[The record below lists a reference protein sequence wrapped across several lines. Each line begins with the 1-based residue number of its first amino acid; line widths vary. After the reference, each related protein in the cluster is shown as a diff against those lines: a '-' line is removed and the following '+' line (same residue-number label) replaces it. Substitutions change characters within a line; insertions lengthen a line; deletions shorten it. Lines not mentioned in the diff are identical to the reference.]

1 MQFSAALTLI
11 AAAFVYAL
19 LFLVATKLLNSTINL
34 QGLFADKLG
43 SSRVR
48 PERVQLLIT
57 TIAMSVQYLHGSLVS
72 PDGATPKI
80 EPGWFY
86 LLGGSNTVYLIRKAV
101 EGYNSKRL
109 RG

>member
-1 MQFSAALTLI
+1 MRFSAVLTLI

-19 LFLVATKLLNSTINL
+19 LFLVVTKLLDSTINL
-34 QGLFADKLG
+34 RGLFADKLG

-57 TIAMSVQYLHGSLVS
+57 TIAMSAQYLHGSLGAA
-72 PDGATPKI
+72 DGAMPKI

-86 LLGGSNTVYLIRKAV
+86 LFGGSNAVYLIRKAV
-101 EGYNSKRL
+101 EGYSSKKL